1 MRKIKVLIL
10 LAISAMLTNNVLAS
24 TIDNIEAID
33 NNTIEITVSSDI
45 TFSDINVEGDI
56 KLLKDVTVSFSSKDS
71 ENFKKIVLNLG
82 TDLTA
87 NTSYSLITILWADW
101 NIDFDIGDFL
111 EWEIIN
117 SDLMLEETWLEKINI
132 IDSRTIELYF
142 TNDLEDDTFEFKIL
156 SDILIDNLKSEGNNK
171 LELSVSRNL
180 EKSTAYIIMVL
191 TLEDAMGNYII
202 FDEDLLDLVTP
213 ADLIEDVTEE
223 EIVIAIAEEVPEVID
238 EWNIEEVALNSAKT
252 PETGTATWI
261 LIMLAI
267 ILNLAFFLRKRFIK

>member
-142 TNDLEDDTFEFKIL
+142 TDDLEDDTFEFKIL